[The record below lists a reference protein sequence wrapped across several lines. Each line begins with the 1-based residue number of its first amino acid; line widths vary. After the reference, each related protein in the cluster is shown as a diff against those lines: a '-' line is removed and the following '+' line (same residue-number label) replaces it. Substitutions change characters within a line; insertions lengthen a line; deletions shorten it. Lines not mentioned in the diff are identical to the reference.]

1 MVVPL
6 ESQAATPSL
15 TSTNC
20 ANPFP
25 ETVFPG
31 SDVGVEVVG
40 SIGAVEVGGG
50 MSVDGTVDV
59 VGEKLVDGA
68 VDVVELG
75 LSEGTRIDVSIEA
88 STVWQL
94 DPWHSWRVTT
104 TSGTSWYSCSSGIS

>member
-1 MVVPL
+1 M
-6 ESQAATPSL
+6 ESQAATPLL

-25 ETVFPG
+25 GTVLPG
-31 SDVGVEVVG
+31 SDVGIEVVE
-40 SIGAVEVGGG
+40 SIGVVEVGGG
-50 MSVDGTVDV
+50 ISVDGMVDV

-75 LSEGTRIDVSIEA
+75 LSAGTRIDVSTEV

-94 DPWHSWRVTT
+94 DPRHSWSVTT
-104 TSGTSWYSCSSGIS
+104 TSGTSWCSCSSGTS